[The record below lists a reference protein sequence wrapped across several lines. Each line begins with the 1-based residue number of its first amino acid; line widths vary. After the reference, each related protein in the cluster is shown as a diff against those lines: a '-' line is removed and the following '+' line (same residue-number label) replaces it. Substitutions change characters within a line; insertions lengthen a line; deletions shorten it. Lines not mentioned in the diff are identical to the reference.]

1 MREDKVAR
9 SLRVAGEAGFHQSVV
24 ANRAVFVEMTE
35 DPAAR
40 RGVLFGVLD
49 HKLDVRGGPRNER
62 LGAAED
68 FVVFVRRRVTP
79 VQGGND

>member
-1 MREDKVAR
+1 MAGKAR
-9 SLRVAGEAGFHQSVV
+9 LHQIGI
-24 ANRAVFVEMTE
+24 AERAVFVEVTKA
-35 DPAAR
+35 PAAR
-40 RGVLFGVLD
+40 CGVFFGVFD
-49 HKLDVRGGPRNER
+49 HKLNVRGMPGNER

>member
-1 MREDKVAR
+1 MAGKAR
-9 SLRVAGEAGFHQSVV
+9 LHQIGI
-24 ANRAVFVEMTE
+24 AERAVFVEVTKA
-35 DPAAR
+35 PAAR
-40 RGVLFGVLD
+40 SGVLSRIFD
-49 HKLDVRGGPRNER
+49 HKLNIRGRPRNER